1 MGSLTLRITERHI
14 EGLSRTTIQNY
25 CSRGRGDLV
34 RGRDFIIRRYAVG
47 RSRAMIT
54 DRGLELL
61 MLRQYRTRSRFRP
74 NPKEDTPTEHK
85 SVYTEHKAS
94 GPGGCGL

>member
-1 MGSLTLRITERHI
+1 M
-14 EGLSRTTIQNY
+14 
-25 CSRGRGDLV
+25 
-34 RGRDFIIRRYAVG
+34 RGRDFIRRYAVV

-74 NPKEDTPTEHK
+74 HPHEVVEYPTDHK
-85 SVYTEHKAS
+85 SVYTEYEAS

>member
-1 MGSLTLRITERHI
+1 
-14 EGLSRTTIQNY
+14 
-25 CSRGRGDLV
+25 
-34 RGRDFIIRRYAVG
+34 
-47 RSRAMIT
+47 MIT

-74 NPKEDTPTEHK
+74 HPHEVVEYPTDHK
-85 SVYTEHKAS
+85 SVYTEYEAS